1 MKTAA
6 LEKYTVRDVLEY
18 RGNPQLYHTISD
30 VGTIEDALTLMH
42 DHDIVSLPVFDS
54 SSRSFVDIVSVYD
67 IRDYII
73 HSKDLEKEVNFQL
86 LSGRP
91 SGNATVLQDTIA
103 QVVQSRKHA
112 SQEISALAPLE
123 ELVRM
128 FATHGQHRVLVAD
141 FDAEDDV
148 AAKEYA
154 AQVPEGDS
162 KRKRLAS
169 IDSGCS
175 AASLQSGEA
184 HEAVCG
190 LTQYDV
196 VRFIQHH
203 NHELGNSLDT
213 PALEVAT
220 THESLRPSAPKHLPH
235 LTVRDTALSA
245 LRLLHDTHNSALPVV
260 DYDGRLVTEVAG
272 ANLRSLTSCNIGLLG
287 RSVLAYMFGM
297 HLPVTSPYV
306 IHENFTLS
314 QVMSGLLKMNC
325 RRAWLV
331 DGDERPVAVLSLTDV
346 LNHFL

>member
-6 LEKYTVRDVLEY
+6 LEKYTVSDVLKY

-30 VGTIEDALTLMH
+30 
-42 DHDIVSLPVFDS
+42 
-54 SSRSFVDIVSVYD
+54 
-67 IRDYII
+67 
-73 HSKDLEKEVNFQL
+73 
-86 LSGRP
+86 
-91 SGNATVLQDTIA
+91 
-103 QVVQSRKHA
+103 HA

-128 FATHGQHRVLVAD
+128 FAIHGQHRVLVTD
-141 FDAEDDV
+141 FDVDRS
-148 AAKEYA
+148 AAKESA
-154 AQVPEGDS
+154 AQVPENDS
-162 KRKRLAS
+162 KRKRLRS

-175 AASLQSGEA
+175 SVSLQSGEA
-184 HEAVCG
+184 HETVCG

-203 NHELGNSLDT
+203 NHELGSTLNT
-213 PALEVAT
+213 PALVVAT
-220 THESLRPSAPKHLPH
+220 THESLRPSEPRHLPH

-260 DYDGRLVTEVAG
+260 DYDGRLITEVAG
-272 ANLRSLTSCNIGLLG
+272 TNLRSLTTYNIGLLG
-287 RSVLAYMFGM
+287 RPVLACMFGM
-297 HLPVTSPYV
+297 HLPVTNPYF

-331 DGDERPVAVLSLTDV
+331 DSDERPIAVLSLTDV